1 MKTRVKKRGFD
12 TVKDTDLIGIV
23 WNDDE
28 KGVLIE
34 TKAGVISMNNDD
46 TDLTLSV
53 PRDSKSL
60 YLMSE
65 KVNKDLKKVYVF
77 ENMRSLLKWFAKK

>member
-23 WNDDE
+23 WNDYE

-34 TKAGVISMNNDD
+34 TGAGVISMNNDD
-46 TDLTLSV
+46 TDLTSSV

-60 YLMSE
+60 FLVDE
-65 KVNKDLKKVYVF
+65 EINKDLKKVYVF

>member
-34 TKAGVISMNNDD
+34 TIEGVISMNSGD
-46 TDLTLSV
+46 TDLTMSV

-60 YLMSE
+60 FLVAE
-65 KVNKDLKKVYVF
+65 EINKDLKKAYVF